1 MIELRK
7 EEKQEIIAK
16 NVAVILDM
24 LCKRTLVVNLGIGIP
39 LLTVNYL
46 NNENIYIQTENGMV
60 GVGPLAK
67 EGEEHPDLINA
78 GRQSITE
85 TPGCIYTDCSEA
97 FGMLR
102 GGHLGAAVLGVFE
115 VDGEGTVSNWIIPG
129 GTLLGVG
136 GAMDLV
142 CGAETLIVAMT
153 HTNGDQ
159 PKMVKECKLPVTAYH
174 EADYVVTEMCVI
186 HFIDNKPVLEKL
198 HPSATVEEVRA
209 LTEFEFA
216 VSDELT
222 EMVV

>member
-1 MIELRK
+1 
-7 EEKQEIIAK
+7 
-16 NVAVILDM
+16 
-24 LCKRTLVVNLGIGIP
+24 
-39 LLTVNYL
+39 
-46 NNENIYIQTENGMV
+46 MV

-85 TPGCIYTDCSEA
+85 TPGCVYVDCSEA

-102 GGHLGAAVLGVFE
+102 GGHLGAAVLGAFE

-153 HTNGDQ
+153 QTNGDE
-159 PKMVKECKLPVTAYH
+159 PKLVKECKLPVTGYH
-174 EADYVVTEMCVI
+174 EVDYVVTEICVL
-186 HFIDNKPVLEKL
+186 HFVDNKPILEKL
-198 HPSATVEEVRA
+198 HPSTTVEEVRA
-209 LTEFEFA
+209 LVEFEFA
-216 VSDELT
+216 VADEV
-222 EMVV
+222 EAMVV